1 MKILKEL
8 DELTAAKVISPE
20 VAERIRLYAQE
31 QKQASSS
38 HRLLTVFGALGAILI
53 ALGIIVILA
62 HNWDELPRWTK
73 TIISFLPLLAGQ
85 AGCGYILFKKGLQS
99 WWGEAVAAFTSLSIG
114 ATIAMVHQ
122 VYNLPESSFANFL
135 SLWLLLALPTLYLMR
150 SRATTVL
157 YYIGVGALCIL
168 GERKEWTTYYTSLV
182 AFALILPFYIWHIK
196 YMASSAITY
205 AFHWFT
211 VLFIGIALLIF
222 HINIGEDDFGIWFV
236 LLSAIYLMIGKYL
249 QTSIYYNAYK
259 VFALI
264 CIPFCLFTDHFFSW
278 NNNEMIYIAIFLV
291 LIYLLLVIKYYYID
305 KREKTLDLILVYPL
319 VYIFSGFLW
328 YYYLYDLAILLLGAY
343 YIWKGFKS
351 ERSLLVNYG
360 LAVISIEIAF
370 RFFDSSFSFLVKG
383 IVFILLGIGFFV
395 TNYLI
400 IKQKKNA

>member
-1 MKILKEL
+1 
-8 DELTAAKVISPE
+8 
-20 VAERIRLYAQE
+20 
-31 QKQASSS
+31 
-38 HRLLTVFGALGAILI
+38 
-53 ALGIIVILA
+53 
-62 HNWDELPRWTK
+62 
-73 TIISFLPLLAGQ
+73 
-85 AGCGYILFKKGLQS
+85 
-99 WWGEAVAAFTSLSIG
+99 
-114 ATIAMVHQ
+114 
-122 VYNLPESSFANFL
+122 
-135 SLWLLLALPTLYLMR
+135 
-150 SRATTVL
+150 
-157 YYIGVGALCIL
+157 
-168 GERKEWTTYYTSLV
+168 
-182 AFALILPFYIWHIK
+182 
-196 YMASSAITY
+196 
-205 AFHWFT
+205 
-211 VLFIGIALLIF
+211 
-222 HINIGEDDFGIWFV
+222 
-236 LLSAIYLMIGKYL
+236 MIGKYL

-305 KREKTLDLILVYPL
+305 KKEKTLDLILVYPL